1 MRYNP
6 CPRCGGQLL
15 GWNGAEKSCLQC
27 GHIVYQRNPL
37 LGQGR
42 LDLDFDSDNSDD
54 KAVPNTPDRERVRR
68 GELE

>member
-1 MRYNP
+1 MVGHNP

-15 GWNGAEKSCLQC
+15 GWNDVEKSCLQC
-27 GHIVYQRNPL
+27 GHIVYRRNPL

-42 LDLDFDSDNSDD
+42 LDLDVDFGD
-54 KAVPNTPDRERVRR
+54 KTVPPTPDRGKARR